1 MASENDKE
9 KRLGE
14 YLWAEINKAIL
25 QSPDVQLY
33 LRKLEKLNLID
44 YVSEYNLVLEV
55 DKLIDNILK
64 KELKKGNSTES
75 SSGEIQLEKDL
86 IIEKS
91 ERKSSDINSAFSPKP
106 MQWIDGKILSK
117 NEILFEEYLN
127 LDFDEKHWMKK
138 AKIRFEN

>member
-1 MASENDKE
+1 MASENDKK

-64 KELKKGNSTES
+64 KGNSTES

-91 ERKSSDINSAFSPKP
+91 ERKSSDITSAFSPKP

>member
-1 MASENDKE
+1 M
-9 KRLGE
+9 GE

-91 ERKSSDINSAFSPKP
+91 ERESSDITSAFSPKP

-117 NEILFEEYLN
+117 L
-127 LDFDEKHWMKK
+127 DEKG
-138 AKIRFEN
+138 

>member
-1 MASENDKE
+1 M
-9 KRLGE
+9 
-14 YLWAEINKAIL
+14 
-25 QSPDVQLY
+25 
-33 LRKLEKLNLID
+33 
-44 YVSEYNLVLEV
+44 VLEV
-55 DKLIDNILK
+55 DKLIDNI
-64 KELKKGNSTES
+64 LKKGNSTES

-91 ERKSSDINSAFSPKP
+91 ERKSSDITSAFSPKP